1 MSTMSR
7 ILAVFPVFLLGAVVL
22 GGCESKKEPSD
33 ITTIVKAG
41 TGAMEDQPDVAMDDN
56 TRMVRNTSESVK
68 RYEELRLQGLSRAML
83 ALRSTIARTVDDNFD
98 VFRDMALDGK
108 LQIHRN
114 MAVRCIGFAS
124 ERREDAREL
133 LIQIAS
139 NREEKTYLVANA
151 VLGLGILHDPETP
164 LEPIVTLM
172 GSGDPNIRTNAAR
185 ALSEVVKVRKTP
197 RSLTP
202 QYLAAIDRCATMLYD
217 KYNRNGRRAAVYALA
232 NMRHPD
238 NFEHLVAALD
248 DDDDDV
254 QIGGLFGLDL
264 LGDQRAIEPL
274 LEYLR
279 EGHSTAA
286 TTWTIKAL
294 KTIALQSGL
303 AKSPAEVQD
312 LGDSARKWDEFFRA
326 ARMR

>member
-1 MSTMSR
+1 MHRLCRTPAHL
-7 ILAVFPVFLLGAVVL
+7 ILGAVL
-22 GGCESKKEPSD
+22 WTGCQSTPQSD
-33 ITTIVKAG
+33 EVTNIVKAG
-41 TGAMEDQPDVAMDDN
+41 TGAMEDQQAVVMDDD

-68 RYEELRLQGLSRAML
+68 RYEELRLQGLTRAML

-114 MAVRCIGFAS
+114 MAVRCLGFAS
-124 ERREDAREL
+124 ERREDAREA

-139 NREEKTYLVANA
+139 NREEKTFMVANA
-151 VLGLGILHDPETP
+151 ALGLGILHDPETP
-164 LEPIVTLM
+164 LEPIVALM
-172 GSGDPNIRTNAAR
+172 GSGDSSIRTNAAQ
-185 ALSEVVKVRKTP
+185 ALSEIVKIKKTP
-197 RSLTP
+197 RELTP

-232 NMRHPD
+232 NMRHPY
-238 NFEHLVAALD
+238 NLEHLMAALGD
-248 DDDDDV
+248 DDEDV
-254 QIGGLFGLDL
+254 QIGGLFGIDL
-264 LGDQRAIEPL
+264 LGDQRAIEAL

-279 EGHSTAA
+279 DGPTTAGI
-286 TTWTIKAL
+286 TWAVKAL

-303 AKSPAEVQD
+303 AKSPAELQD
-312 LGDSARKWDEFFRA
+312 LDDSARKWDEFFRG